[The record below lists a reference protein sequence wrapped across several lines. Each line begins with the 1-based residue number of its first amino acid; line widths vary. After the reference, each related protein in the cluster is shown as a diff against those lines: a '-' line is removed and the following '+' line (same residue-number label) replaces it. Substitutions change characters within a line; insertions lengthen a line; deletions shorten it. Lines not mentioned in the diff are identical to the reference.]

1 MVTVTW
7 HGHSLFQVQGSA
19 TVATD
24 PHNGAS
30 LGLPA
35 PGFRADIVTVSHL
48 HGDHASGLGL
58 FTGARVFMAAEEAAV
73 MGVRLRGVECSHDDD
88 RGRRLGSNVV
98 WSFDV
103 DGVRFTHTGDLGH
116 HLTARQ
122 LSEIGSTD
130 VLFLNTGS
138 DLALAEENA
147 ALLDPRVVV
156 PMHYETPGIIFQ
168 WYRMKTVEEFTAGKR
183 GVVHVGRSHEY
194 APGTLPARP
203 EIHVYTP
210 PKL

>member
-1 MVTVTW
+1 MVSVTW

-24 PHNGAS
+24 PHNGES
-30 LGLPA
+30 LGLPV
-35 PGFRADIVTVSHL
+35 PGFTADIVTVSHL

-58 FTGARVFMAAEEAAV
+58 FDGATVLSEAAEATV
-73 MGVRLRGVECSHDDD
+73 KGVRLRGVECSHDDD
-88 RGRRLGSNVV
+88 RGRRLGSNLV
-98 WSFDV
+98 WSFEV
-103 DGVRFTHTGDLGH
+103 DGVKFTHTGDLGH
-116 HLTARQ
+116 HLTVRQ
-122 LSEIGSTD
+122 LSEIGPTD

-147 ALLDPRVVV
+147 ALLNPRVVV
-156 PMHYETPGIIFQ
+156 PMHYETPGIVFQ

-183 GVVHVGRSHEY
+183 GVVHVGRSREY
-194 APGTLPARP
+194 TAEALPARP